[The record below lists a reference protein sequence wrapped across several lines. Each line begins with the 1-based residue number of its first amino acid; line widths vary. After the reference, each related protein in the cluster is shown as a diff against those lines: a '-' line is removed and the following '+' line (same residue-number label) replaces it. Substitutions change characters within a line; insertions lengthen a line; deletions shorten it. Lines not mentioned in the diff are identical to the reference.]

1 MAAMSGSRQQRM
13 LGVDAVGDY
22 LLGLPLLIAPRRCA
36 QLLALPDIGSTFYP
50 RVLGGVLAGTATAS
64 VIERVRKDDD
74 TPAGLGVAGAVAVNT
89 LGGGAVAFWLTTPEA
104 AGIPL
109 RGRALLWGIAS
120 GVLALGA
127 LEARALRR

>member
-1 MAAMSGSRQQRM
+1 MAVMRGPRQQRM
-13 LGVDAVGDY
+13 LGADAVGDY

-36 QLLALPDIGSTFYP
+36 QLLALPDAGSTFYP

-64 VIERVRKDDD
+64 VIERVRKVDSS
-74 TPAGLGVAGAVAVNT
+74 AGLGVAGAAAVNT

-104 AGIPL
+104 AGLPR

-127 LEARALRR
+127 VEAWALRR